1 VRKSTIYS
9 DTREQALKD
18 RVLVDITVMA
28 NRAGFAYPV
37 EVTSSVWG
45 LVVRTPGSKGQ
56 SIHCR
61 LWDLLMALKTAVKY
75 QSAGGDRI
83 RFPVIFDNR
92 PVEEYR
98 AESLWAFIQTG
109 DDHKPVITIM
119 QESEASD
126 HNHTE
131 RQGMLNGGFMPVSGH
146 AL

>member
-1 VRKSTIYS
+1 VKKSTIYS
-9 DTREQALKD
+9 YTREQALRD
-18 RVLVDITVMA
+18 RVLVDITLMA
-28 NRAGFAYPV
+28 NRAGFSHPV
-37 EVTSSVWG
+37 AVTSRVWG
-45 LVVRTPGSKGQ
+45 LVVQPAIAKGQ

-98 AESLWAFIQTG
+98 GESLWAMIQMG

-126 HNHTE
+126 QNHTE
-131 RQGMLNGGFMPVSGH
+131 RQGMLNGGFMPVSGPS
-146 AL
+146 L